1 MIKNILKT
9 SLIILLCSAS
19 FIAKAQVGFDYA
31 QYDVG
36 FAAGI
41 NQASST
47 DVQTLKTT
55 PSIRLNFNYNQT
67 PFVNYVFE
75 AEFGRLKGGGP
86 TTTTQ
91 RQFENHFRAFSFRVQ
106 LQAGEI
112 IDYSQSAFANGL
124 KNFYVSS
131 GLGYINNNVVKRTD
145 DVLLL
150 DAGKVLPGERKTNE
164 VFIPLRFGYEF
175 KLFNS
180 YSQPGVKIDI
190 GYQYNFVMADEL
202 DAYIAGAH
210 KDAYSQFTIG
220 FKFAIGGVTSY
231 RKQIHY

>member
-1 MIKNILKT
+1 MIKYILKT
-9 SLIILLCSAS
+9 SIIILFCSVS
-19 FIAKAQVGFDYA
+19 FFAKAQVGFDYA

-41 NQASST
+41 NQGSST
-47 DVQTLKTT
+47 DVQTIKST
-55 PSIRLNFNYNQT
+55 PSISLNFNYNQT
-67 PFVNYVFE
+67 PFVNYIFE
-75 AEFGRLKGGGP
+75 AQIGRLKGGGP
-86 TTTTQ
+86 NTSTE
-91 RQFENHFRAFSFRVQ
+91 RQFENHFSAYSFRIQ

-131 GLGYINNNVVKRTD
+131 GLGYINNNVVVRTD
-145 DVLLL
+145 DKPMSDVGLY
-150 DAGKVLPGERKTNE
+150 LPGEKKNE
-164 VFIPLRFGYEF
+164 EIFIPLRIGYEF

-190 GYQYNFVMADEL
+190 GYQYNFIMGDQL
-202 DAYIAGAH
+202 DAYIAGTH
-210 KDAYSQFTIG
+210 NDAYSMFTVG